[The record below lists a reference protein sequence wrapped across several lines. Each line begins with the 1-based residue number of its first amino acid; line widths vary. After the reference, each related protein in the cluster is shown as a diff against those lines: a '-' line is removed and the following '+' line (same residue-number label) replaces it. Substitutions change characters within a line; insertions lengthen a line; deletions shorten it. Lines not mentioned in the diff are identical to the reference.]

1 MSQKFLNVR
10 AVCARYSNISD
21 RTVDRWLQTGVLPKP
36 IYIQGQRYWS
46 SEQLDERDKA
56 RLAAGRPNEGARDV
70 R

>member
-21 RTVDRWLQTGVLPKP
+21 RTVDRWLQSGVLPKP
-36 IYIQGQRYWS
+36 LYIQGHRYWS

-56 RLAAGRPNEGARDV
+56 RLAAGRPNEEAA
-70 R
+70 